1 MLRVLETKTRQLHFC
16 SCLAIQR
23 KGGVHEKRE
32 QEKDYIFRRY
42 QNEKQQ
48 SSRDADHPLRQ
59 SGNLYLYVTEKLG
72 FWVYFLTTTTD
83 Y

>member
-32 QEKDYIFRRY
+32 QEKDYILGGIKMKNNNRPATQTTHY
-42 QNEKQQ
+42 GNQ
-48 SSRDADHPLRQ
+48 
-59 SGNLYLYVTEKLG
+59 GNLYLYVTEKLG
-72 FWVYFLTTTTD
+72 F
-83 Y
+83 